1 METFG
6 IRHIEN
12 CIQSPF
18 MQGRE
23 LKLEDSEC
31 NNEKETVAL
40 CARARIETMIRTR
53 SRYSMPSVSRRIVH
67 GFLIEKCFVRTKIC

>member
-18 MQGRE
+18 MQVRE
-23 LKLEDSEC
+23 LKHHTAVVVNFRHE
-31 NNEKETVAL
+31 VAL
-40 CARARIETMIRTR
+40 SARARIETMIRTR

-67 GFLIEKCFVRTKIC
+67 GFLIEKCFMRTKIC